1 MTTETEQA
9 HRLLFVT
16 EGEIG
21 PELRR
26 RRESLGLSVRQL
38 ASLAQVDRGRLS
50 ALESSDPAVRASTIG
65 AVRSTLDRLEHEM
78 GQTDTP
84 DLVTNT
90 IELPDGTKVTFVGPA
105 DGVAEAAAKFLA
117 SHSPRDT

>member
-1 MTTETEQA
+1 MTTGTEQA

-21 PELRR
+21 PELKR
-26 RRESLGLSVRQL
+26 RREALGLSVRQL
-38 ASLAQVDRGRLS
+38 ASLAKVDRGRLG
-50 ALESSDPAVRASTIG
+50 ALERGEPGVRPSTIG
-65 AVRSTLDRLEHEM
+65 AVRSALERLEQEL
-78 GQTDTP
+78 GQDSP

-105 DGVAEAAAKFLA
+105 DGVAEAAAHFLA
-117 SHSPRDT
+117 THGKDGGA